1 MSLLQ
6 VGARLR
12 RRAGVPADPDPLD
25 QKIPRRVPLSAGHH
39 HSRVGVSLQALNFTT
54 ILSCFVATKSRL
66 IALQAIQQMVFNASK
81 QDGTVVNH

>member
-12 RRAGVPADPDPLD
+12 RRAGVPADSDPLD

-39 HSRVGVSLQALNFTT
+39 HGRVGVSSMQALNFLHEASQ
-54 ILSCFVATKSRL
+54 LSNPVLLWQSL
-66 IALQAIQQMVFNASK
+66 S
-81 QDGTVVNH
+81 